1 MTLSGRDMRDLY
13 RRTVIV
19 RKPTY
24 GIVTGYHELPYICLG
39 TPPEKTD
46 GAMAVRGKIQVSP
59 RFVIRPEH
67 LNPSY
72 AEIFGEENVDVELA
86 GRMFG
91 FLGFPQGPVECKS
104 EYLSVENV
112 DKNIDELLSNCLD
125 ELDRHEDITT
135 GVIITPDTRYYPVS
149 LERFIAGIL
158 DDEFRT

>member
-1 MTLSGRDMRDLY
+1 MALSGRDMRDVY

-24 GIVTGYHELPYICLG
+24 GIVSGYHELPYICLG
-39 TPPEKTD
+39 TPPERSD
-46 GAMAVRGKIQVSP
+46 GAMRVHGKIQVSP

-72 AEIFGEENVDVELA
+72 GDIFGEENVDVEIA

-91 FLGFPQGPVECKS
+91 FLGFPNGPVECTS
-104 EYLSVENV
+104 EELTVENSET
-112 DKNIDELLSNCLD
+112 NIDELLSRCLD
-125 ELDRHEDITT
+125 DLERHEDITT
-135 GVIITPDTRYYPVS
+135 GVIITPDTRFYPVS
-149 LERFIAGIL
+149 LERFIASIL